1 MTLTVDIARIAI
13 VVNLLVLAGL
23 LYVWGQTYREL
34 GSKHSLG
41 LLIFGVF
48 LFAENGLAL
57 YFYFQHPVLKVWV
70 DSIPDIAQLAMTAL
84 RVLETGGLLFLAWVS
99 WD

>member
-1 MTLTVDIARIAI
+1 MTLAVDIARVAI
-13 VVNLLVLAGL
+13 VLNVILLAAL
-23 LYVWGQTYREL
+23 LSVWARTYREL

-41 LLIFGVF
+41 LLIFGFF

-70 DSIPDIAQLAMTAL
+70 ESIPNIAQFAMTAL